1 VGDLTLRFPTVA
13 DGDDFPPRSPFLE
26 DTVNMPTTSARLLD
40 GTVHIS
46 ARGDVD
52 LDTAYLIRDAVDRAL
67 AADKPAGI
75 VIDIALVTL
84 IDSVG
89 IGTLVSC
96 FHTAAASGVRLV
108 VTNASTM
115 VYRQLW
121 ASGLVGLLGLPTPTA
136 DSARRAATGA
146 AV

>member
-1 VGDLTLRFPTVA
+1 
-13 DGDDFPPRSPFLE
+13 
-26 DTVNMPTTSARLLD
+26 MPMTSARLSD

-46 ARGDVD
+46 ACGEVD
-52 LDTAYLIRDAVDRAL
+52 LDNAYLIRDAVNRAL

-75 VIDIALVTL
+75 VIDITLVTM

-89 IGTLVSC
+89 IGALVSC

-115 VYRQLW
+115 IYRQLW
-121 ASGLVGLLGLPTPTA
+121 ASGLVGLLGLPTPTVDGA
-136 DSARRAATGA
+136 KRATATGA
-146 AV
+146 GV

>member
-1 VGDLTLRFPTVA
+1 M
-13 DGDDFPPRSPFLE
+13 E
-26 DTVNMPTTSARLLD
+26 DTVNMPMTSARLLD
-40 GTVHIS
+40 GTVNIS
-46 ARGDVD
+46 AHGEVD
-52 LDTAYLIRDAVDRAL
+52 MDTAYLIRDAVDRAL
-67 AADKPAGI
+67 TGDKPAGI

-108 VTNASTM
+108 VTHAPTM

-121 ASGLVGLLGLPTPTA
+121 ASGLVGLLGLPTPTV
-136 DSARRAATGA
+136 DGVKRAATGA
-146 AV
+146 GV